1 MFRAGLAD
9 LAAMPGGPH
18 LIPSRT
24 QSLSPPGPMVLCLK
38 AWESRSLPGLQDPR
52 ERAAFR
58 KSVFGFAIKKAGNKK
73 SKEPSIT
80 MTASAVTYPAA
91 LKRGRLRVRE
101 QSLICGHDA
110 GWSSPVARQ
119 AHNRRRRR
127 HPRRRGTQG
136 SEKEIGVRVTR
147 DGAAR

>member
-1 MFRAGLAD
+1 
-9 LAAMPGGPH
+9 
-18 LIPSRT
+18 
-24 QSLSPPGPMVLCLK
+24 MVLCLK

-91 LKRGRLRVRE
+91 LKRGRLRVKE

-119 AHNRRRRR
+119 AHN
-127 HPRRRGTQG
+127 
-136 SEKEIGVRVTR
+136 
-147 DGAAR
+147 